1 MKDGA
6 DGELEKGGIKNA
18 NGPGSVK
25 MVGGMRT
32 FSTGGGQGVPAV
44 EMDQDEM
51 LLRVR

>member
-1 MKDGA
+1 MFTVSSRVGWFII
-6 DGELEKGGIKNA
+6 E
-18 NGPGSVK
+18 GPGSVK